1 MCEAEEEV
9 RNICIHC
16 NHWWWMSPIGPIALW
31 WRKTLW
37 LMHQLCP
44 VHTLTIYC
52 LVCIM
57 VKWLRSLFHP
67 NIFRFDIK
75 YFQSFINLLWAT
87 GDRKINI
94 YKLNNIIL
102 QYFCTRHSLSA
113 PNVYCTCAHL
123 FKLQMAQ
130 LHTYIP
136 YLLIIG
142 PWPWS
147 VHGGWW
153 GENYVV

>member
-1 MCEAEEEV
+1 MVDVPYRPDCSVVAENSV
-9 RNICIHC
+9 IDA
-16 NHWWWMSPIGPIALW
+16 PAVLW
-31 WRKTLW
+31 INP
-37 LMHQLCP
+37 QLCP

-94 YKLNNIIL
+94 YKLNNIML

-136 YLLIIG
+136 HLLIIG

-147 VHGGWW
+147 VHGGD
-153 GENYVV
+153 GEKTM